1 MPPAMFKI
9 LSLPIAF
16 HLRSYPRSI
25 PSSLPPFA
33 FSSSFDSSRIAGRRP
48 LIIPGP
54 FSGSTNSGRKQSLCM
69 KVMDRLDG
77 AARLMIVSDLDST
90 MVDHLDP
97 ENLSLLRFNALWEAF
112 YRDNSLLVFST
123 GRSPTS
129 YKQLKIERPLL
140 TPDVTIMS
148 VGTEIMYGEAMV
160 PDAEWECYLNQK
172 WNRDI
177 VTGETARF
185 PELTPQPEIDQRPH
199 KVSFYV
205 EKDKAM
211 KVIKDLPQCLEKYG
225 LDVKIIYSS
234 GIALDVLP
242 RCAGK
247 GQALAYLLKKFEA
260 KGCVPSNTLVC
271 GDSGNDAELFTVPAV
286 HGVMVSN
293 AQEELLEWYSENA
306 KNDHQ
311 IIHATERCAAGIIQ
325 ATGTFSLGPNVS
337 PRDIRDSLKCTVEVC
352 NPGHEVVK
360 FYLFYERWRRG
371 EVERSDH
378 FINNLRLHFNSM
390 GTFVHPSG
398 IEIPFSQCI
407 DELAN
412 SYGDQLGKQFRV
424 WVDRVSVAQ
433 ICSDTWLV
441 KFDKCELCGKDREC
455 RVTTVL
461 LSSRHA
467 KLPGEFMWIYM
478 HQTWSDGLFSGE
490 EDQRPRLF

>member
-1 MPPAMFKI
+1 
-9 LSLPIAF
+9 
-16 HLRSYPRSI
+16 
-25 PSSLPPFA
+25 
-33 FSSSFDSSRIAGRRP
+33 
-48 LIIPGP
+48 
-54 FSGSTNSGRKQSLCM
+54 
-69 KVMDRLDG
+69 MDRLEG

-112 YRDNSLLVFST
+112 YRDNSLLVYST

-129 YKQLKIERPLL
+129 YKQLKIKKPLL

-148 VGTEIMYGEAMV
+148 VGTEIMYGESMV

-177 VTGETARF
+177 VTGETAKF
-185 PELTPQPEIDQRPH
+185 PELTPQ
-199 KVSFYV
+199 
-205 EKDKAM
+205 
-211 KVIKDLPQCLEKYG
+211 
-225 LDVKIIYSS
+225 
-234 GIALDVLP
+234 
-242 RCAGK
+242 
-247 GQALAYLLKKFEA
+247 
-260 KGCVPSNTLVC
+260 
-271 GDSGNDAELFTVPAV
+271 
-286 HGVMVSN
+286 VSN

-306 KNDHQ
+306 KNNHQ
-311 IIHATERCAAGIIQ
+311 ITHATERCAAGIIQ
-325 ATGTFSLGPNVS
+325 AIGTFSLGPNVS
-337 PRDIRDSLKCTVEVC
+337 PRDIRDSLKCTVEIC

-378 FINNLRLHFNSM
+378 FINNLRLLFNSM

-412 SYGDQLGKQFRV
+412 SYGDQLGMQFRV

-441 KFDKCELCGKDREC
+441 KFDKCELCGKDRER

-467 KLPGEFMWIYM
+467 ELPREFMWIYM
-478 HQTWSDGLFSGE
+478 HQTWLDGLFSGG
-490 EDQRPRLF
+490 EDQRPWLF